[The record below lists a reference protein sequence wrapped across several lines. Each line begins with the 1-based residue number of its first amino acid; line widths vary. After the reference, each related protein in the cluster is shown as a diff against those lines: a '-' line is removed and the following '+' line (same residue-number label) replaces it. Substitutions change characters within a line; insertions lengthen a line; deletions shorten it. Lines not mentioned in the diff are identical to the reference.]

1 MRKTFVLNLGLQ
13 VALNLIVK
21 PLYIL
26 GVDRAVQNTVGSKEY
41 GFYAALFN
49 LSLIL
54 QMVNDFGIQNFISK
68 NIAEKPENASKHF
81 SNLLVF
87 KVLLSAGY
95 LILTFFIATILGYS
109 STQIKLLFVLSLV
122 QILSSFFLFFRA
134 NIAAL
139 GFFQRDSFLSVFDR
153 LGLIILCFFLIF
165 YQYLNQENGIW
176 YFAAAQVFSMTLACV
191 IAYFFIRQK
200 VDFQRVTLNFSF
212 IKETLF
218 SSLPFAIITLL
229 MALYTRLDSVLLE
242 RLLPD
247 GNTEAGIY
255 ASAYRL
261 LDALNALTLIFGT
274 LLLPM
279 FARQIGNGESEK
291 PLLRLSLTLVSF
303 ISISAAF
310 LIFGHRS
317 EIMTLLY
324 HEANDYWASILG
336 ILILSYIPLS
346 LMYVLGALSTAK
358 NLLRPMQYVFG
369 SAAFFNIVLNIF
381 LITTHKAQGAAYA
394 SLFTQCFVVLG
405 LLYINHFSIEVKSIF
420 KTLLFAV
427 LHAFCIYF
435 LQKTNLDWR
444 FQIFIAGAATFV
456 WSTLLGFW
464 DLKSIWKMLSE
475 KR

>member
-1 MRKTFVLNLGLQ
+1 
-13 VALNLIVK
+13 
-21 PLYIL
+21 
-26 GVDRAVQNTVGSKEY
+26 
-41 GFYAALFN
+41 
-49 LSLIL
+49 
-54 QMVNDFGIQNFISK
+54 
-68 NIAEKPENASKHF
+68 
-81 SNLLVF
+81 
-87 KVLLSAGY
+87 
-95 LILTFFIATILGYS
+95 
-109 STQIKLLFVLSLV
+109 
-122 QILSSFFLFFRA
+122 
-134 NIAAL
+134 
-139 GFFQRDSFLSVFDR
+139 
-153 LGLIILCFFLIF
+153 
-165 YQYLNQENGIW
+165 
-176 YFAAAQVFSMTLACV
+176 
-191 IAYFFIRQK
+191 
-200 VDFQRVTLNFSF
+200 
-212 IKETLF
+212 
-218 SSLPFAIITLL
+218 
-229 MALYTRLDSVLLE
+229 LE

-279 FARQIGNGESEK
+279 FARQIGNSESEK

-317 EIMTLLY
+317 EIMSLLY

-369 SAAFFNIVLNIF
+369 LAAFFNIVLNVF
-381 LITTHKAQGAAYA
+381 LITAYKAQGAAYA

-405 LLYINHFSIEVKSIF
+405 LWYINHFSIEVKSIL
-420 KTLLFAV
+420 KTLLFAT

-444 FQIFIAGAATFV
+444 FQIFIAGAATFI
-456 WSTLLGFW
+456 WSSLLGFW
-464 DLKSIWKMLSE
+464 DLKSIWKMFNKT